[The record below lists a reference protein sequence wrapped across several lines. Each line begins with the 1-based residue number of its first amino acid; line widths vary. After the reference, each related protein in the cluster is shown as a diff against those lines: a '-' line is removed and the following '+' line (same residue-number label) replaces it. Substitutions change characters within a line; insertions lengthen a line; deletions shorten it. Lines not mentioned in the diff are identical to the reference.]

1 MNRFLDRILVNP
13 RGLIGG
19 VTTPKY
25 HFTSR
30 NDHTR
35 KMFSSQSCDVF
46 MFVTEN
52 EPCSIVS
59 SLSHVD
65 HISIENFFLLKPL
78 FILCLLLFIIVVLY
92 VNNWE
97 GKSKGARS
105 RGFPVRD
112 DPSQVQGESDR
123 RPKYPDSFMTRVI
136 SRYIFL
142 CMTRKKFWT
151 KSKDFFLVVD
161 LYLVLSFK

>member
-105 RGFPVRD
+105 RGFPGRDEPSTGWVR
-112 DPSQVQGESDR
+112 PGICMHCKR
-123 RPKYPDSFMTRVI
+123 FLKYNQIEDQEGTRG
-136 SRYIFL
+136 
-142 CMTRKKFWT
+142 
-151 KSKDFFLVVD
+151 
-161 LYLVLSFK
+161 